1 MNERLEA
8 LKNVLSH
15 RFGEVK
21 LLVTALTHSSH
32 ANEQSGE
39 MQDNERLEFL
49 GDAVLE
55 LTVSAELYRRFPE
68 APEGALTRMRAKL
81 VSEPTLARLAKSLG
95 IDELIQLGRGEELQG
110 GRERNALLAD
120 ALEAVLG
127 AVFVDGG
134 FEAASRCVDI
144 LFSDLWPRD
153 PGAPRAK
160 DYKSRLQELT
170 QRIHKARPVYTLADS
185 FGPEHAKVFVVELT
199 LPDENTV
206 QASGASMK
214 RAEQAAAAKALELL
228 AAAHPDHGDD
238 DGDDA
243 PDRPAPE
250 NEKNP

>member
-1 MNERLEA
+1 MDKRLAALEMN
-8 LKNVLSH
+8 LSH

-21 LLVTALTHSSH
+21 LLYTALTHSSH
-32 ANEQSGE
+32 ANEQSE
-39 MQDNERLEFL
+39 DMADNERLEFL

-55 LTVSAELYRRFPE
+55 LTISAELFRRFPN

-81 VSEPTLARLAKSLG
+81 VSEPTLAKLARRLG
-95 IDELIQLGRGEELQG
+95 VDELINLGRGEEMQG
-110 GRERNALLAD
+110 GRTRNALLAD

-134 FEAASRCVDI
+134 FAAASNCVDI
-144 LFSDLWPRD
+144 LFKDLWPKD

-170 QRIHKARPVYTLADS
+170 QRVFKARPVYALAGS
-185 FGPEHAKVFVVELT
+185 SGPEHAKIFEVALT
-199 LPDENTV
+199 LPDKHTV
-206 QASGASMK
+206 RASGPSMK

-228 AAAHPDHGDD
+228 TDRESDTLDD
-238 DGDDA
+238 D
-243 PDRPAPE
+243 